1 MSNDLFFC
9 LVTVLFYICAMRKLS
24 MDELGRKSVEE
35 FKQASKTPVIAVL
48 DNIRSMHNVGSVFRT
63 ADAFLIE
70 AIFLCGYTP
79 TPPHRDI
86 NKTALGATESVD
98 WISYT
103 SATDAVAELKEKGYK
118 IFAVEQTEGSVSLEK
133 FATAANDKIAVV
145 FGNEVEGV
153 QDVVLK
159 LVDGSIEIPQLGM
172 KHSLNISVAAGI
184 VLWEIVRGRIGK

>member
-1 MSNDLFFC
+1 
-9 LVTVLFYICAMRKLS
+9 MRKLS

-79 TPPHRDI
+79 QPPHRDI
-86 NKTALGATESVD
+86 NKTALGATETVD
-98 WISYT
+98 WIYFPT
-103 SATDAVAELKEKGYK
+103 AVEAIEQLKNKGYK
-118 IFAVEQTEGSVSLEK
+118 VFGVEQTEGSISLQK
-133 FATAANDKIAVV
+133 FSTNQNDKIAVV

-153 QDVVLK
+153 QDDVLK

-184 VLWEIVRGRIGK
+184 VLWEIARTRID